1 MTPLEAIGYAC
12 AALIVS
18 PVVLGLLIL
27 ALVALLVLGVLL
39 WESRKGQVVA
49 LAGALLWFTVPPFI
63 RWVNAPSVA
72 ESCSEQCDILGIGQQ
87 GRLMCLE
94 RCYDAEKLI
103 QENEGVK
110 P

>member
-1 MTPLEAIGYAC
+1 MTALEAIGYAC

-27 ALVALLVLGVLL
+27 ALISLLVLMMLIG
-39 WESRKGQVVA
+39 ESTKAQVVVAVVA
-49 LAGALLWFTVPPFI
+49 LIYGGTRLVMWNASRPP
-63 RWVNAPSVA
+63 APP
-72 ESCSEQCDILGIGQQ
+72 ESCPSRCEGPWEVD
-87 GRLMCLE
+87 RLKCLQ
-94 RCYDAEKLI
+94 RCFESQKLI